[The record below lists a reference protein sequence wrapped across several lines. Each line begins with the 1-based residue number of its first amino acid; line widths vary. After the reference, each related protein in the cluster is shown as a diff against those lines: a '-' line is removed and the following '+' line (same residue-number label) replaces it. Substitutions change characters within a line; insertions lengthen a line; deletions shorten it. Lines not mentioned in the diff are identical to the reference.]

1 MSFVAKQ
8 LHFLILILSVQVN
21 FPDTEV
27 LPYPDWVFAICVL
40 LSSVPVISIPLVAIY
55 RLVCCMSGRH
65 SEDRLH
71 NDPNPYANEGYVV
84 ES

>member
-1 MSFVAKQ
+1 
-8 LHFLILILSVQVN
+8 VQVN

-55 RLVCCMSGRH
+55 RLICCMSGRH